1 MKLFYAYSLVS
12 LLTVFYMIFILA
24 QISRSKVENKKFLVF
39 PIVVAV
45 AAVLSYSG
53 FLLCRNYLSA
63 MVFNEIYYVCTDW
76 MTFALFNLF
85 TVGTSL
91 LPWRKKANKIFFP
104 LALADSV
111 SMMIN
116 TVTKHN
122 FELLPS
128 MTVRELRFWWLDFSP
143 MQYVHLAFCYVMVL
157 SGFATLVINA
167 VSAPKFYKKKYV
179 FFLVSYL
186 AVILANF
193 HSYTENL
200 PVDYSVVL
208 YGVFAS
214 CIAVCSIYTF
224 PNLLVGNVMGT
235 VSEAVSDAIVHFDFD
250 GKVIYQN
257 VAAKRLFDPDTGFIN
272 MSPVDFKDYYL
283 ENPESEIAVS
293 VKSES
298 GGIYSDKNKNAEKNS
313 SFNVSKNSSKSAS
326 SSVAS
331 VSDAEKNLRYFKVE
345 YQELLIDGLNVGSYI
360 KVSDKTDEKL
370 RYQEERFAATHDEL
384 TGLYNRDGFFER
396 IESQLKKGVFRQPLM
411 ICSNIKDF
419 KLINDNFGEMAG
431 DEILLRQA
439 SMMEKFAHSTNIN
452 ARLNDDKFAIFMEK
466 ENFNQ
471 DIFMR
476 EIENLA
482 QIADSSSCNL
492 FISVG
497 VYEVQDINEKVQI
510 MYDKA
515 KLAMDSIRNDY
526 QKTFAFYSSNLM
538 DRLLAEKNIINNFED
553 ALESGQFEMYLQP
566 IVDEKDGVKSAE
578 ALVRWNNP
586 ERGIMMPAEFIEVL
600 DRTGLIY
607 KLDKYICEKAVSKIA
622 EWKSKGYKIE
632 SIAFNVNSKDEYY
645 FDTLSFLK
653 SVVEKYKVAPDSV
666 ILEMKEDALIDDY
679 EGGSHY
685 FEKIRS
691 SGFKIAIDN
700 FGSGYS
706 SLNML
711 KDFSID
717 AIKISADFF
726 SNDDFSDRA
735 GIILSSIIEMVKELK
750 IDVAT
755 VGIETLEQKNFLLGL
770 GCTIFQGYLFSR
782 PLPADEFE
790 KKFLR

>member
-1 MKLFYAYSLVS
+1 MKLFYAYALVS
-12 LLTVFYMIFILA
+12 LLTVFYMIFILV
-24 QISRSKVENKKFLVF
+24 QISRSKVESKKFLVF

-45 AAVLSYSG
+45 VAVLSYSG
-53 FLLCRNYLSA
+53 FLLCQNYFSA
-63 MVFNEIYYVCTDW
+63 MIFNEIYYVCTDW
-76 MTFALFNLF
+76 MAFSLFNLF
-85 TVGTSL
+85 TAGTDF
-91 LPWRKKANKIFFP
+91 LPGRKKADMIFFSI
-104 LALADSV
+104 ALLDSV
-111 SMMIN
+111 SMMVN

-128 MTVRELRFWWLDFSP
+128 MTVRELRFWWLDFSLP
-143 MQYVHLAFCYVMVL
+143 QYVHLAFCYVMVL
-157 SGFATLVINA
+157 SGFAALVINA

-179 FFLVSYL
+179 FFLVSYA

-193 HSYTENL
+193 HSYTANL

-257 VAAKRLFDPDTGFIN
+257 TAAKRLFDPDSGFIN

-283 ENPESEIAVS
+283 ENPESEIAV
-293 VKSES
+293 
-298 GGIYSDKNKNAEKNS
+298 
-313 SFNVSKNSSKSAS
+313 NVT
-326 SSVAS
+326 
-331 VSDAEKNLRYFKVE
+331 EKNLRYFKVE
-345 YQELLIDGLNVGSYI
+345 HQELLIDGLNVGSYI

-466 ENFNQ
+466 ENFSE
-471 DIFMR
+471 DIFLSG
-476 EIENLA
+476 IENLA

-497 VYEVQDINEKVQI
+497 VYEVQDVNEKVQI

-515 KLAMDSIRNDY
+515 KLAMDSIRNEY

-566 IVDEKDGVKSAE
+566 IVDAKGEVKAAE

-586 ERGIMMPAEFIEVL
+586 ERGIMKPAEFIDVL

-653 SVVEKYKVAPDSV
+653 SVVEKYKVAPSSV
-666 ILEMKEDALIDDY
+666 VIEMKEDALIDDY

-750 IDVAT
+750 INVAT

-770 GCTIFQGYLFSR
+770 GCNIFQGNLFSR
-782 PLPADEFE
+782 PLPAEEFE
-790 KKFLR
+790 KKFLRH

>member
-12 LLTVFYMIFILA
+12 LMTVLYMFFILA
-24 QISRSKVENKKFLVF
+24 QVARSKVENKKFLVF
-39 PIVVAV
+39 PIVIAV
-45 AAVLSYSG
+45 AALLSYSG
-53 FLLCRNYLSA
+53 FLFCRNYLSA
-63 MVFNEIYYVCTDW
+63 MIFNEIYYVCTDW
-76 MTFALFNLF
+76 MAFALFNLF
-85 TVGTSL
+85 TVGTDF
-91 LPWRKKANKIFFP
+91 LPGRKKADKFFFS
-104 LALADSV
+104 LALLDSV

-116 TVTKHN
+116 TVAKHN

-128 MTVRELRFWWLDFSP
+128 MTVRELRFWWLDFSLP
-143 MQYVHLAFCYVMVL
+143 QYVHLAFCYVMVL
-157 SGFATLVINA
+157 SGFVALVINA

-179 FFLVSYL
+179 FFLVSYA

-214 CIAVCSIYTF
+214 FIAVCSIYTF
-224 PNLLVGNVMGT
+224 PSLLVGNVMGT
-235 VSEAVSDAIVHFDFD
+235 VSETVSDAIVHFDLE
-250 GKVIYQN
+250 GRVIYQN
-257 VAAKRLFDPDTGFIN
+257 TAAKRLFDPESGFIN

-283 ENPESEIAVS
+283 ENPESEIAVNVDDG
-293 VKSES
+293 VKSGLKDGE
-298 GGIYSDKNKNAEKNS
+298 
-313 SFNVSKNSSKSAS
+313 KSAL
-326 SSVAS
+326 A
-331 VSDAEKNLRYFKVE
+331 AGKNLRYFKVE
-345 YQELLIDGLNVGSYI
+345 HQDLLIDGLSVGSYI

-396 IESQLKKGVFRQPLM
+396 IESQLKKGVFRNPLM

-419 KLINDNFGEMAG
+419 KLINDNFGEAAG
-431 DEILLRQA
+431 DKVLLHQA
-439 SMMEKFAHSTNIN
+439 AMMEKFAHSTNIN

-466 ENFNQ
+466 ENFSQ

-476 EIENLA
+476 EIENLS
-482 QIADSSSCNL
+482 QFTDSSSCNL

-515 KLAMDSIRNDY
+515 KLAMDSIKSDY
-526 QKTFAFYSSNLM
+526 QKMFAFYSSNLM

-553 ALESGQFEMYLQP
+553 ALEAGQFEMYLQP
-566 IVDEKDGVKSAE
+566 IVDEKGEVKAAE
-578 ALVRWNNP
+578 ALVRWNSP
-586 ERGIMMPAEFIEVL
+586 ERGIMLPDEFIEVL
-600 DRTGLIY
+600 DRTGLVY
-607 KLDKYICEKAVSKIA
+607 KLDKYICEKAVSKFA

-632 SIAFNVNSKDEYY
+632 NIAFNVNSKDEYY

-653 SVVEKYKVAPDSV
+653 STVEKYKVAPSSV
-666 ILEMKEDALIDDY
+666 VIEMKEDALIDDY

-750 IDVAT
+750 INVVT
-755 VGIETLEQKNFLLGL
+755 VGIETFEQKNFLLSL
-770 GCTIFQGYLFSR
+770 GCQIFQGFLFSR
-782 PLPADEFE
+782 PLPEDEFE
-790 KKFLR
+790 DKFLR

>member
-1 MKLFYAYSLVS
+1 MKLFYAYALVS
-12 LLTVFYMIFILA
+12 LLTVFYMIFILV
-24 QISRSKVENKKFLVF
+24 QISRSKVESKKFLVF

-45 AAVLSYSG
+45 VAVLSYSG
-53 FLLCRNYLSA
+53 FLLCQNYFSA
-63 MVFNEIYYVCTDW
+63 MIFNEIYYVCTDW
-76 MTFALFNLF
+76 MAFSLFNLF
-85 TVGTSL
+85 TAGTDF
-91 LPWRKKANKIFFP
+91 LPGRKKADKIFFSI
-104 LALADSV
+104 ALLDSV

-128 MTVRELRFWWLDFSP
+128 MTVRELRFWWLDFSLP
-143 MQYVHLAFCYVMVL
+143 QYAHLAFCYVMVL
-157 SGFATLVINA
+157 SGFAALVINA

-179 FFLVSYL
+179 FFLVSYA

-193 HSYTENL
+193 HSYTANL

-257 VAAKRLFDPDTGFIN
+257 TAAKRLFDPDSGFIN

-283 ENPESEIAVS
+283 ENPESEIAV
-293 VKSES
+293 
-298 GGIYSDKNKNAEKNS
+298 
-313 SFNVSKNSSKSAS
+313 NVT
-326 SSVAS
+326 
-331 VSDAEKNLRYFKVE
+331 EKNLRYFKVE
-345 YQELLIDGLNVGSYI
+345 HQELLIDGLNVGSYI

-466 ENFNQ
+466 ENFSE
-471 DIFMR
+471 DIFLR
-476 EIENLA
+476 GIENLA

-497 VYEVQDINEKVQI
+497 VYEVQDVNEKVQI

-515 KLAMDSIRNDY
+515 KLAMDSIRNEY

-566 IVDEKDGVKSAE
+566 IVDAKGGVKAAE

-586 ERGIMMPAEFIEVL
+586 ERGIMKPAEFIDVL

-666 ILEMKEDALIDDY
+666 ILEMEEDALIDDY